1 MQTQIHMPF
10 KIIMRCFYI
19 VLFFLISSC
28 TEHKITYYKNETPKI
43 NLNEFFNGKLLAH
56 GIVQDRS
63 GKVIKR
69 FKVDILAS
77 WKDDIATLDEKF
89 AYSDGTKSS
98 RIWKLKKIGSN
109 QFEGTAGDVEGIAD
123 GETAGNAFYF
133 VYDLNLPVDDI
144 TYEVNF
150 EDWMFLMDENTLL
163 SRSYMS
169 KWGFDVGEVTLVMT
183 KTL

>member
-1 MQTQIHMPF
+1 MPL
-10 KIIMRCFYI
+10 KILIRLFYI
-19 VLFFLISSC
+19 VLFCLISSC
-28 TEHKITYYKNETPKI
+28 TEHRINYYNNENHRI
-43 NLNEFFNGKLLAH
+43 DLNEFFNGKLLAH

-69 FKVDILAS
+69 FKVNIIAS
-77 WKDDIATLDEKF
+77 WKDNVATLNEKF
-89 AYSDGTKSS
+89 VYSDGSKSS

-109 QFEGTAGDVEGIAD
+109 QFEGTAGDVEGVAE

-133 VYDLNLPVDDI
+133 EYELNLPVDDT
-144 TYEVNF
+144 TYLINF

>member
-1 MQTQIHMPF
+1 
-10 KIIMRCFYI
+10 MRLFSI

-28 TEHKITYYKNETPKI
+28 TEHKIHYYNDETPKI

-69 FKVDILAS
+69 FKVDIVAS

-89 AYSDGTKSS
+89 VYSDGSKSS
-98 RIWKLKKIGSN
+98 RIWKLKKIDTN
-109 QFEGTAGDVEGIAD
+109 QFEGTAGDVEGVAE

-133 VYDLNLPVDDI
+133 EYDLNLPVDDT
-144 TYEVNF
+144 TYVVNF
-150 EDWMFLMDENTLL
+150 EDWMFLMDKNTLL

-183 KTL
+183 KIL

>member
-1 MQTQIHMPF
+1 MQNRIRIKLNISMKF
-10 KIIMRCFYI
+10 FYI
-19 VLFFLISSC
+19 VLFFILSSC
-28 TEHKITYYKNETPKI
+28 TEHNINYYNDEKPKI
-43 NLNEFFNGKLLAH
+43 DLNKFFNGKLLAH

-69 FKVDILAS
+69 FKVDIIAS
-77 WKDDIATLDEKF
+77 WKNDTATLDEKF
-89 AYSDGTKSS
+89 IYSDGSKSS
-98 RIWKLKKIGSN
+98 RIWKLKKISSN
-109 QFEGTAGDVEGIAD
+109 QFEGTAGDVEGIAE
-123 GETAGNAFYF
+123 GKTAGNTFYF
-133 VYDLNLPVDDI
+133 VYELNLPVDDT
-144 TYEVNF
+144 TYVINF

>member
-1 MQTQIHMPF
+1 MPL
-10 KIIMRCFYI
+10 KILIRLFYI
-19 VLFFLISSC
+19 VLFCLISSC
-28 TEHKITYYKNETPKI
+28 TEHRINYYNNENPRI
-43 NLNEFFNGKLLAH
+43 DLNEFFNGKLLAH

-69 FKVDILAS
+69 FKVNIIAS
-77 WKDDIATLDEKF
+77 WKDNVATLNEKF
-89 AYSDGTKSS
+89 VYSDGSKSS

-109 QFEGTAGDVEGIAD
+109 QFEGTAGDVEGVAE

-133 VYDLNLPVDDI
+133 EYELNLPVDDT
-144 TYEVNF
+144 TYLINF

-169 KWGFDVGEVTLVMT
+169 KWGFDVGEVSLVMT

>member
-1 MQTQIHMPF
+1 MPL
-10 KIIMRCFYI
+10 KIIFRLYYI

-28 TEHKITYYKNETPKI
+28 TDHKINYYNNETPRI
-43 NLNEFFNGKLLAH
+43 NLNEFFNGELLAH

-69 FKVDILAS
+69 FKVSIMAS
-77 WKDDIATLDEKF
+77 WKDNVATLDEKF
-89 AYSDGTKSS
+89 VYSDGSKST

-109 QFEGTAGDVEGIAD
+109 KFEGTAGDVEGVAE

-133 VYDLNLPVDDI
+133 EYELNLPVDNPPYLI
-144 TYEVNF
+144 NF
-150 EDWMFLMDENTLL
+150 EDWMFLIDENTLL

-169 KWGFDVGEVTLVMT
+169 KWGLDVGEVTLVMT

>member
-1 MQTQIHMPF
+1 
-10 KIIMRCFYI
+10 MRLFYI
-19 VLFFLISSC
+19 LLLILISSC
-28 TEHKITYYKNETPKI
+28 TDHKINYYNNETPRI
-43 NLNEFFNGKLLAH
+43 NLNEFFNGELLAH

-69 FKVDILAS
+69 FKVNIIAS
-77 WKDDIATLDEKF
+77 WKDNVATLNEKF
-89 AYSDGTKSS
+89 VYSDGSKSS

-109 QFEGTAGDVEGIAD
+109 QFEGTAGDVEGVAE

-133 VYDLNLPVDDI
+133 EYELNLPVDDT
-144 TYEVNF
+144 TYLINF
-150 EDWMFLMDENTLL
+150 EDWRFLMDENTLL